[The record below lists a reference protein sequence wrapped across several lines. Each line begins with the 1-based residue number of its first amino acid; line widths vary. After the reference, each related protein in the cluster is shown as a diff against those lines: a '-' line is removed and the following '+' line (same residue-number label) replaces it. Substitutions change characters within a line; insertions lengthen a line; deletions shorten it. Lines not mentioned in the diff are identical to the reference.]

1 MKFRKF
7 GPLDDQVPVV
17 GQGTWNIGRE
27 EGATVIEAI
36 RAGIDGGATHIDTA
50 EMYGSGAS
58 EQIVGK
64 AIDGRR
70 DELFVVSKVLP
81 SNATRRG
88 TVEACRRSLDRLGI
102 EHLDSYLLHWVGSHP
117 LEQTIAGF
125 EELQESGRIRSWG
138 VSNFD
143 ENHLEKA
150 IEIAG
155 QGRIACNQVLYHLQE
170 RAIEHKVIPFCADNR
185 IPVVAYSPFGSGDF
199 PEAGSKGHA
208 VLRDIGTELGATPH
222 QVALAFLL
230 RHENVFVIPR
240 STDPEHAAQN
250 AAAGDLELSAEQI
263 DRIDR
268 AFPLGEWKGGV
279 PVL

>member
-1 MKFRKF
+1 MRYRKF
-7 GPLDDQVPVV
+7 GTVDDRVPVV
-17 GQGTWNIGRE
+17 GQGTWNIERE
-27 EGATVIEAI
+27 DESTVIEAI
-36 RAGIDGGATHIDTA
+36 HAGIDRGATHIDTA

-64 AIDGRR
+64 AIEGRR
-70 DELFVVSKVLP
+70 DELFVVSKILP
-81 SNATRRG
+81 SNATRKG
-88 TVEACRRSLDRLGI
+88 TVEACSRSLDRLGI
-102 EHLDSYLLHWVGSHP
+102 DSLDSYLLHWVGSHP

-125 EELQESGRIRSWG
+125 EELKESGRIRSWG

-143 ENHLEKA
+143 EGHLERT

-170 RAIEHKVIPFCADNR
+170 RAIEHEVIPFCKDNG

-199 PEAGSKGHA
+199 PEGNSEGGK
-208 VLRDIGTELGATPH
+208 VLRDIGTELGATPY

-230 RHENVFVIPR
+230 RHENLFVIPR

-250 AAAGDLELSAEQI
+250 AAAGDLELSSQQI

>member
-7 GPLDDQVPVV
+7 GPLDEQVPVV
-17 GQGTWNIGRE
+17 GQGTWNIERE
-27 EGATVIEAI
+27 DEAIVIEAI

-70 DELFVVSKVLP
+70 DELFVVSKILP

-88 TVEACRRSLDRLGI
+88 TVEACLRSLARLGI

-143 ENHLEKA
+143 EGHLEKA
-150 IEIAG
+150 VEIAG

-170 RAIEHKVIPFCADNR
+170 RAIEHKVIPFCKDNG

-199 PEAGSKGHA
+199 PKEGSKDHA
-208 VLRDIGTELGATPH
+208 VLRDIGSDLGATPH